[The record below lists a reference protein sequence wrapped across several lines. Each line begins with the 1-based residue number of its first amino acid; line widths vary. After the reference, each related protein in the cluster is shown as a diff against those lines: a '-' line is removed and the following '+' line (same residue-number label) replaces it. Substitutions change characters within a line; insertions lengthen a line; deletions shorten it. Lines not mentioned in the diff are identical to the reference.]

1 MITHYINN
9 SSLIVW
15 FCHIIPIGAPDDF
28 GSCVFHVLFPFR
40 FQVDYFLYCLF
51 SEIVELFLKGTS
63 KLFVCLPKMF
73 LVPASHQLPAET
85 DSLEEE
91 PENTHFQ
98 QVPISSPGGSYVGAR
113 YKTTEENRP
122 ANITCTTVI
131 LPVISFFCI
140 FSFVY
145 QFLHF
150 QGDLWATAKQCCLV
164 LPTKSTS
171 KLIIINISNHLT
183 EGSRPNLSHLT
194 QS

>member
-28 GSCVFHVLFPFR
+28 GSCVFHVLSPFR
-40 FQVDYFLYCLF
+40 FHVDYFLCCLS
-51 SEIVELFLKGTS
+51 SEIFGLFLRGTS
-63 KLFVCLPKMF
+63 KLLVCLPKMF
-73 LVPASHQLPAET
+73 LGPASHQLPAES

-91 PENTHFQ
+91 HKNMHFQ
-98 QVPISSPGGSYVGAR
+98 QGPVSSPGGSYVRVR

-122 ANITCTTVI
+122 ANITCSTVI

-140 FSFVY
+140 LSLFVY

-150 QGDLWATAKQCCLV
+150 QGNCEPLQNSVAWSCPPSLHPS
-164 LPTKSTS
+164 L
-171 KLIIINISNHLT
+171 
-183 EGSRPNLSHLT
+183 
-194 QS
+194 